1 MTLHFHQLCVDISSV
16 LSTLAV
22 QVNILGIQTF
32 TLLFFFFQVLSHH
45 AQGRA
50 QARKG
55 GVLHKEEDEDG
66 KSGIRIKIFNTYGMI
81 L

>member
-1 MTLHFHQLCVDISSV
+1 MDISSSI
-16 LSTLAV
+16 STLAI

-32 TLLFFFFQVLSHH
+32 TPLLLILQILSHY

-55 GVLHKEEDEDG
+55 GVLHKEEDKDG
-66 KSGIRIKIFNTYGMI
+66 KSGIRSTIFVANGVIFWRRME
-81 L
+81 